1 MTFLLHLVWKHL
13 GSRSFLD
20 YFIHCL
26 VCRGLHVMNKI
37 FRDADKAKGPVYKLP
52 GPQMQCRG
60 YSTHSIE
67 EILFSDQECCVAL

>member
-1 MTFLLHLVWKHL
+1 
-13 GSRSFLD
+13 
-20 YFIHCL
+20 
-26 VCRGLHVMNKI
+26 MNKI